1 MLTVMVKEMVMI
13 KKIAVLTLIGSLAGA
28 IGGFAAAE
36 HPGKAYMLKNGYEGP
51 QTCEVCHSGKAKEFL
66 GTVHWTHASKVDH
79 VDGIK
84 PDEEVGM
91 KNRIYTMCNGNDIVN
106 NLKEIPPNDKGK
118 TKYSGCNTCH
128 PGDGAV
134 GSTGPAAEAA
144 IDCLLCH
151 STKYDFSKRKP
162 VKREDG
168 VVVIGQDRSVEAATN
183 LGRPTNKTC
192 MTCHESAGGG
202 VYVKRGFAMTAAAD
216 VHAAKK
222 MVCIDCHVVKNHK
235 IPTGFDP
242 NNWAHDGVRIS
253 CAGKCHTEKPHKD
266 PEIDRHSAK
275 IACQTCHIP
284 KTGGAFAKDFTKWE
298 KLDNGFWE
306 PSTLKKEVN
315 ETTPVYAWY
324 NNTVAN
330 RPDFIG
336 PKGSRTDGKSKIHPF
351 KIFQGKAYFNKKNGE
366 LLSMDF
372 AAPSATG
379 DTLAGV
385 ASAAKILG
393 IKDYEPVPGWQTI
406 YFGSNHQVAPKG
418 KALSCASCHAPNGVL
433 NFKELG
439 YSNAEI
445 IKLTNPE
452 IYFER
457 VLEKQEEW

>member
-1 MLTVMVKEMVMI
+1 MLKKEKAMN
-13 KKIAVLTLIGSLAGA
+13 KKVLLFVVTALFASFAG
-28 IGGFAAAE
+28 AAE
-36 HPGKAYMLKNGYEGP
+36 HPGKEFIKSNGYKGP
-51 QTCEVCHSGKAKEFL
+51 ATCEECHAGKAKEFL

-84 PDEEVGM
+84 PDEKVGM

-106 NLKEIPPNDKGK
+106 NLKEIPPNAQGK
-118 TKYSGCNTCH
+118 TKFSGCNTCH
-128 PGDGAV
+128 PGDHASDV

-144 IDCLLCH
+144 VDCLLCH

-162 VKREDG
+162 IKQKDG
-168 VVVIGQDRSVEAATN
+168 SVVIGQDRSVEAATN
-183 LGRPTNKTC
+183 IGRPTNKTC
-192 MTCHESAGGG
+192 MTCHEAAGGG
-202 VYVKRGFAMTAAAD
+202 VLVKRGFAMTAAAD

-242 NNWAHDGVRIS
+242 NNWAHDGVRVS
-253 CAGKCHTEKPHKD
+253 CVGQCHTEKPHKD
-266 PEIDRHSAK
+266 AELDAHTSK

-284 KTGGAFAKDFTKWE
+284 KTGGAIAKDFTKWE
-298 KLDNGFWE
+298 KMENGFWE
-306 PSTLKKEVN
+306 PSTLKKEIN

-324 NNTVAN
+324 NLTVAN

-336 PKGSRTDGKSKIHPF
+336 PKGSRTDGKSKIYPF
-351 KIFQGKAYFNKKNGE
+351 KVFQGKAYFNKKNGE

-372 AAPSATG
+372 APPMANG

-393 IKDYEPVPGWQTI
+393 IKDYEAVPGWQTI
-406 YFGSNHQVAPKG
+406 YFGSNHQVAAKN
-418 KALSCASCHAPNGVL
+418 KALSCTNCHTPNGVL

-439 YSNAEI
+439 YSSEEI
-445 IKLTNPE
+445 SKLTRPE
-452 IYFER
+452 LYFEK
-457 VLEKQEEW
+457 LLKKQEEW